1 MPKKGGKGKNKN
13 KGGKAGGAAA
23 AAATKK
29 VADTQNPVTPSQEV
43 EETVATGEG
52 EAGGVVAEPVEA
64 VAAAPATTIPD
75 ATTEIPSA
83 APPAST
89 EEAKEILQ
97 NAVDKAETGPADKAE
112 LIDGEVAG
120 AAGLPTTDKNLKLTP
135 ETLTS
140 SVGPETSLP
149 ERPKE
154 TAVDVHDTH
163 AKRPYESSLTAKDDE
178 LPHKIAKVD
187 DTVTA
192 AGATSGHVAETGSLA
207 KKPEVPAETSSVQPQ
222 IVPGLGADPNDRVS
236 TVLNVPGLSSVEDK
250 STIPSTTGTS
260 AVAASS
266 TSELKGAEDIAPTG
280 APTTVTTADTA
291 KESKDFKTPKAKD
304 ETAPLTTATPAVV
317 DEPKAPSTTE
327 LTTAGTAT
335 SAPPPPSEPVLKV
348 PSSIH
353 DGPDSKVTSGKKA
366 ATQAVSNVEQNA
378 QGAPDNTHGAAK
390 TMPEESKPA
399 AEVQEGTAAVKD
411 QLPAESQPAAK
422 QTQEA
427 GAGVAKQPEEIK
439 KPEEAKTKAPQAVQ
453 DARENGAAAAKKPE
467 ELKPEDIKK
476 PEEAKTKEP
485 QATHDAQTGAASQ
498 PEEGKSFADQA
509 KETAQTEANKAQ
521 DQAEDKAKAEA
532 AKLEKRKS
540 GLFGWLKRKLKGE
553 KA

>member
-1 MPKKGGKGKNKN
+1 MSP
-13 KGGKAGGAAA
+13 
-23 AAATKK
+23 
-29 VADTQNPVTPSQEV
+29 
-43 EETVATGEG
+43 
-52 EAGGVVAEPVEA
+52 
-64 VAAAPATTIPD
+64 
-75 ATTEIPSA
+75 
-83 APPAST
+83 
-89 EEAKEILQ
+89 
-97 NAVDKAETGPADKAE
+97 
-112 LIDGEVAG
+112 
-120 AAGLPTTDKNLKLTP
+120 TDKKLKLTP
-135 ETLTS
+135 EVLATAA
-140 SVGPETSLP
+140 GPETSLP

-154 TAVDVHDTH
+154 TAADVHDTH

-207 KKPEVPAETSSVQPQ
+207 KKPEVPAGTSSVQPQ
-222 IVPGLGADPNDRVS
+222 IVPGLGADPNDHVS

-266 TSELKGAEDIAPTG
+266 TSELKGAEDIPPTG
-280 APTTVTTADTA
+280 APTTVTTADTVE
-291 KESKDFKTPKAKD
+291 ESKDFKTPKAKD

-317 DEPKAPSTTE
+317 DEPKAPSTAE
-327 LTTAGTAT
+327 LTTAAAPSEPAGAETQSPSVTAPAETDSTANAAFAGTAT
-335 SAPPPPSEPVLKV
+335 SAPPPPAEPVLKV

-353 DGPDSKVTSGKKA
+353 DGLDSKVTSGKKA
-366 ATQAVSNVEQNA
+366 AAQAVSNVEQNA
-378 QGAPDNTHGAAK
+378 QGARENTHGAAK